1 MTNPKRENCHAEGP
15 PHQSWSSQ
23 ANDAGCRTGSTYN
36 NVGEV
41 IAVTPWWCQ
50 TLAGAVGSS
59 IKGMTSLALS
69 APIKETRRRLAR
81 ERKRCFS
88 SSSED
93 GSRKRESVN
102 SWWILYELWRGKLWN
117 NTDTLLHTNTFT
129 DAFTHRDFYTQRLL
143 HTDTFTRRRFYTQAL
158 LHADTCTHKHFH
170 RHVYTQRLLHTE
182 AFTHRGFYTDTFTR
196 RRFYTQALLHADA
209 FTHRSF
215 YTQTLLHTNAFAH
228 RPFYTQTLLHTE
240 AFTHRRFYTQM
251 FLHTHTHFHTQRLL
265 HTEAFEECL
274 YMTFY
279 GPELKLFCFWHQ
291 THDGIELCCKRL
303 QTFH

>member
-1 MTNPKRENCHAEGP
+1 MWGVSGKN
-15 PHQSWSSQ
+15 S
-23 ANDAGCRTGSTYN
+23 GS
-36 NVGEV
+36 GELERKKQLRISV
-41 IAVTPWWCQ
+41 
-50 TLAGAVGSS
+50 LR
-59 IKGMTSLALS
+59 KH
-69 APIKETRRRLAR
+69 KTRRRLAR

-117 NTDTLLHTNTFT
+117 YTETLLHTNTFT

-158 LHADTCTHKHFH
+158 LHVLVHTNTFTDAFTHRDF
-170 RHVYTQRLLHTE
+170 YTQRLLH
-182 AFTHRGFYTDTFTR
+182 TDTFTR

-251 FLHTHTHFHTQRLL
+251 LLHTHTFIHRGFYTQKLLKSVSIWHFMVLNSNCSVFDIKHMMASSSVANVCRHFTSEVLSHVSFTASWYRSFLGQV
-265 HTEAFEECL
+265 C
-274 YMTFY
+274 
-279 GPELKLFCFWHQ
+279 
-291 THDGIELCCKRL
+291 GI
-303 QTFH
+303 FHNNMK